1 MMSHHMIRV
10 PNEPRPTSSSVDGR
24 WGILPGEGR
33 CKASIR
39 VTIGSIEAC
48 VPTAGA
54 TAAMITESHDEVSK
68 SLYQRG
74 AL

>member
-10 PNEPRPTSSSVDGR
+10 LNEPHPMSSSVDGR
-24 WGILPGEGR
+24 WGILPGESG

-39 VTIGSIEAC
+39 VMIGSIEAC
-48 VPTAGA
+48 APTVGA
-54 TAAMITESHDEVSK
+54 TAAMSTESHDEVSK